1 MMIETANHTIF
12 SLKEQGVTSLPSAL
26 KYWYKALCCFISN
39 PSWVDD
45 FIFFII
51 NWRFKLNQEGM
62 NQYTANNSS
71 KAKNKERMGCSTK
84 AMPKLNK
91 AIAEIPV
98 AADLRTA
105 LRSLLRFIIKIT
117 TIISL
122 IYRHIVAQT
131 HKKVSMFFTVLLCFL
146 YIPAAFANEECL
158 VAIDKYEKLY
168 NIPTGLLKAVSKI
181 ESEYNPLAL
190 NDGLETHRFKT
201 KEEVI
206 DRISYL
212 IEIGRTNFDIGCMQI
227 NYRWHGKNFTS
238 PEEMLDVT
246 WNVRYAASLI
256 AGLYK
261 DHGSWQAAIRH
272 YHSYEPKFYKIYSK
286 KIALAWLKEN

>member
-1 MMIETANHTIF
+1 MTIEAAKHISF
-12 SLKEQGVTSLPSAL
+12 SLVVQGVTSLPSAL
-26 KYWYKALCCFISN
+26 KYLYSITSDFFDLELRVFISLL
-39 PSWVDD
+39 S
-45 FIFFII
+45 
-51 NWRFKLNQEGM
+51 NWRLWLNNVGI
-62 NQYTANNSS
+62 NQYIANNVTAAINIRS
-71 KAKNKERMGCSTK
+71 KAFGTNKKRHIASIP
-84 AMPKLNK
+84 AMP
-91 AIAEIPV
+91 ARAEFKI
-98 AADLRTA
+98 T
-105 LRSLLRFIIKIT
+105 LRSLLRELNIKIT
-117 TIISL
+117 TGFSLVYRYII
-122 IYRHIVAQT
+122 AQT

-158 VAIDKYEKLY
+158 IAIDKYEKLY

-190 NDGLETHRFKT
+190 NDGLKTHRFKT
-201 KEEVI
+201 KEEAI

-272 YHSYEPKFYKIYSK
+272 YHSYEPKFYKQYSK
-286 KIALAWLKEN
+286 KIALAWLKEQ

>member
-1 MMIETANHTIF
+1 MTQEAARYISF
-12 SLKEQGVTSLPSAL
+12 SLVEQGVTSLPSAL
-26 KYWYKALCCFISN
+26 KYLYTITFDLFALELRTFTFLLS
-39 PSWVDD
+39 
-45 FIFFII
+45 
-51 NWRFKLNQEGM
+51 NWRLRLNNVGI
-62 NQYTANNSS
+62 NQYMVNNTTVAKNIRS
-71 KAKNKERMGCSTK
+71 KAFGTNRKRHITSI
-84 AMPKLNK
+84 P
-91 AIAEIPV
+91 AIPARAEFKI
-98 AADLRTA
+98 T
-105 LRSLLRFIIKIT
+105 LRSLLRELTIKST
-117 TIISL
+117 TILAFVYIG
-122 IYRHIVAQT
+122 IIAQT
-131 HKKVSMFFTVLLCFL
+131 HKKVSIFFTILLCFL

-158 VAIDKYEKLY
+158 IAIDKYERLY

-190 NDGLETHRFKT
+190 NDGLKTHKFKT

-212 IEIGRTNFDIGCMQI
+212 IQVGKTNFDVGCMQI
-227 NYRWHGKNFTS
+227 NYRWHSKNFTS

-286 KIALAWLKEN
+286 KIALAWLKEK